1 MLIKILIGFV
11 KVIFMIVFFPIV
23 LLVSLFS
30 DKSDVN
36 KKQNKKQA
44 KKDDLAWID
53 RLEELDALIDD
64 QLNTYKEWL

>member
-1 MLIKILIGFV
+1 MLIKMLMALV
-11 KVIFMIVFFPIV
+11 KVIFMIAFFPIV

-53 RLEELDALIDD
+53 RLEELDALIED
-64 QLNTYKEWL
+64 